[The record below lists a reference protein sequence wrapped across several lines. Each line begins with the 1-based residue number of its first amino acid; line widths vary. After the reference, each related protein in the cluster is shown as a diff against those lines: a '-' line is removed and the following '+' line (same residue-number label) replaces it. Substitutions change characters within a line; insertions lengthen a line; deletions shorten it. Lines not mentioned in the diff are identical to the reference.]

1 MSSTTSISKMDKP
14 NYITTRR
21 KWMKEMMRNG
31 KETMEGKEEL
41 PSHNLKP

>member
-1 MSSTTSISKMDKP
+1 
-14 NYITTRR
+14 
-21 KWMKEMMRNG
+21 MKEMMRNG